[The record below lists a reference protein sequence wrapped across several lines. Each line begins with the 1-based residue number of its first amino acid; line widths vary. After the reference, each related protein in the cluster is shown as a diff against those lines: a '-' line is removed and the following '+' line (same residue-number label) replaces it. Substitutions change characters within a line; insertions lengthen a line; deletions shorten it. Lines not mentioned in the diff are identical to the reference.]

1 MNKTLWVLAVV
12 IAMSACSKKSEE
24 APVTDAGTSPPPA
37 TQVPAEPAPTAA
49 PTEADRKRA
58 EKQAALDYATMEDTY
73 LNDPK
78 GQWAQSA
85 TASSVFGETGSSGP
99 SDVNKAQ
106 NMAGKPDG
114 REWTNDHQDMGF
126 DTFEATFEKPVRAT
140 EVRVVFSKGNEAV
153 SKVEVKGADGSY
165 TTVWSGLNEDPEDRR
180 GSRHWFVR
188 KFAATSTPV
197 QTVKVTIANT
207 VERGYKAVDAVQLVG
222 E

>member
-1 MNKTLWVLAVV
+1 MNKALWVFAVAIALA
-12 IAMSACSKKSEE
+12 SCQKKTEE
-24 APVTDAGTSPPPA
+24 SPPADGGASAPPA
-37 TQVPAEPAPTAA
+37 AQSAPAAE

-106 NMAGKPDG
+106 NLAGKPDG

-126 DTFEATFEKPVRAT
+126 DSFEATFEKPVRAT

-153 SKVEVKGADGSY
+153 SKVELKGADGTY

-188 KFAATSTPV
+188 KFAATPNPV
-197 QTVKVTIANT
+197 QAVKVTIANS

>member
-1 MNKTLWVLAVV
+1 MNKALSALVV
-12 IAMSACSKKSEE
+12 VVALSACSKKSEDTP
-24 APVTDAGTSPPPA
+24 AADAGTTSPPPIA
-37 TQVPAEPAPTAA
+37 QAPTPTAE

-58 EKQAALDYATMEDTY
+58 EKQAALDYATMEDAY

-78 GQWAQSA
+78 GQWAKSA
-85 TASSVFGETGSSGP
+85 IASSVFGQTGANGP

-114 REWTNDHQDMGF
+114 NEWTNDNQDMGF
-126 DTFEATFEKPVRAT
+126 DTFEATFDKPVHAT

-153 SKVEVKGADGSY
+153 SKVELKGADGAY
-165 TTVWSGLNEDPEDRR
+165 TTAWSGLNEDPEDRR
-180 GSRHWFVR
+180 GSRQWFVR
-188 KFAATSTPV
+188 KFAATANPV
-197 QTVKVTIANT
+197 QAVKVTIANS